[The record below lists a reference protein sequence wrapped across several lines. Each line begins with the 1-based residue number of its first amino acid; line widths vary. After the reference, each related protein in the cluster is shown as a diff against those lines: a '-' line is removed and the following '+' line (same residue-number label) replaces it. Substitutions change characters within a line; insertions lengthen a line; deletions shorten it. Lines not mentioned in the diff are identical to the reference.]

1 MRKPPPDGSN
11 KNNCHVGI
19 LAETFASSSCP
30 YAQNRFTDVDI
41 NEDCTIAAAAAAVT
55 AAVGEAAR
63 EVKAATN
70 LLATQHI
77 CTKDESCVTCTQ
89 NSLQHALLQR
99 KAARIFGLLETV
111 YLEGTA
117 HFDRIARASVEE
129 DMQTRVHALLAEFD
143 TIANRADAIHEELAT
158 ILREHDAKIRA
169 MRMAA
174 DAVRT
179 TKEILKGSAESQ

>member
-1 MRKPPPDGSN
+1 MGNPPPGCSS
-11 KNNCHVGI
+11 KSSCHVGV

-41 NEDCTIAAAAAAVT
+41 TEDCTIAAAAAAVT
-55 AAVGEAAR
+55 AAVGDAAR
-63 EVKAATN
+63 EVKAATS
-70 LLATQHI
+70 LLATEHD
-77 CTKDESCVTCTQ
+77 CTKNDSCVTCTQ

-117 HFDRIARASVEE
+117 HFDRIAQASLEE
-129 DMQTRVHALLAEFD
+129 DMQTRVHAMLTEFD

-169 MRMAA
+169 MRLAA
-174 DAVRT
+174 DAART
-179 TKEILKGSAESQ
+179 TKEILQRNTELQ